1 MGFGGKE
8 RLKNFLQVVG
18 RQANTTVGN
27 RNTDA
32 LAPGQ
37 PGAKDEFVV
46 AGRAAGHGVAGVH
59 HEIKQDLLKLHAVG
73 VGRRQS
79 GREFGLH
86 GHTLIHRRTGCAAAW

>member
-59 HEIKQDLLKLHAVG
+59 HEIEQDLLKLHAVG